1 MQNENAKPIS
11 ISKQL
16 IYEAFKSV
24 KANRG
29 SAGVD
34 KVTIKDY
41 ENNLRS
47 NLYKLW
53 NRMSS
58 GSYFPPPVKLVEIP
72 KSNGGKRPLGI
83 PTVSDRIAQMAV
95 VKLITPGIEPYF
107 HEDSYAYRPHRFA
120 HDAVAKAQERCWK
133 YDWVLDMDISKFF
146 DTIDQELLMKALK
159 LHTKEKWVLMY
170 IERWLKVPYEKHDG
184 SIIPRDKGVPQGSVI
199 GPVLANLFLHYTF
212 DKWME
217 KTYSRIP
224 FERYA
229 DDTICHC
236 RSLEQAE
243 FIRAEI
249 QRRFDSCKLKL
260 NNEKTKIV
268 YCKSSRRNTDYPN
281 VTFDFLGFTFQP
293 RESVDKNGIRFTGF
307 LPAISKKSM
316 KRINETIHSWHLN
329 MRSYQT
335 LEYIA
340 TEINPVVRGWITYYG
355 RFYPS
360 RLKKFMQILNGRLAR
375 WVMCK
380 FERYKHRFYPA
391 QEWLAHVAEKEGLIF
406 YHWKC
411 GVLPRFTN
419 KVKVCSQLI
428 LVK

>member
-107 HEDSYAYRPHRFA
+107 HEDSYAYRPHRSA

-133 YDWVLDMDISKFF
+133 ETFWIASGFRNFTASDYFQAVSC
-146 DTIDQELLMKALK
+146 LM
-159 LHTKEKWVLMY
+159 
-170 IERWLKVPYEKHDG
+170 I
-184 SIIPRDKGVPQGSVI
+184 
-199 GPVLANLFLHYTF
+199 
-212 DKWME
+212 
-217 KTYSRIP
+217 
-224 FERYA
+224 
-229 DDTICHC
+229 
-236 RSLEQAE
+236 
-243 FIRAEI
+243 
-249 QRRFDSCKLKL
+249 
-260 NNEKTKIV
+260 
-268 YCKSSRRNTDYPN
+268 RRNIF
-281 VTFDFLGFTFQP
+281 VLC
-293 RESVDKNGIRFTGF
+293 V
-307 LPAISKKSM
+307 AIAP
-316 KRINETIHSWHLN
+316 I
-329 MRSYQT
+329 
-335 LEYIA
+335 
-340 TEINPVVRGWITYYG
+340 
-355 RFYPS
+355 
-360 RLKKFMQILNGRLAR
+360 
-375 WVMCK
+375 
-380 FERYKHRFYPA
+380 
-391 QEWLAHVAEKEGLIF
+391 
-406 YHWKC
+406 
-411 GVLPRFTN
+411 
-419 KVKVCSQLI
+419 
-428 LVK
+428 